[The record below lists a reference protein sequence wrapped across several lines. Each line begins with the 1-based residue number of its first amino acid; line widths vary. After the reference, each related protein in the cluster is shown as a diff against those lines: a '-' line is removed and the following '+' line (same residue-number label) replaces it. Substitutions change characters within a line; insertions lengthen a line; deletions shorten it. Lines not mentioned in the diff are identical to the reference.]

1 MAGKARPV
9 LLSGRAMKRVLV
21 LLVTLAACA
30 PAQSIKPVPGGE
42 IGVLQQGFYVCELP
56 GDATGPAGIRQEGQ
70 DFSVHNGSRYS
81 TPKGRG
87 TYLLTGDQVV
97 MTSGPKKGQQF
108 RQLSNNFLREV
119 DASGKET
126 DLRCVRRVQNN
137 R

>member
-1 MAGKARPV
+1 
-9 LLSGRAMKRVLV
+9 MKRTLI
-21 LLVTLAACA
+21 LISASLAACA
-30 PAQSIKPVPGGE
+30 PARSIKPVPGGE

-56 GDATGPAGIRQEGQ
+56 GDATGAAGIRQDAQ

-81 TPKGRG
+81 TPAGRG
-87 TYLLTGDQVV
+87 TYLLTGDLVQ
-97 MTSGPKKGQQF
+97 MTSGPKKDQQF
-108 RQLSNNFLREV
+108 RKLSNNFLREL